1 MKISPLIFE
10 MQAYFN
16 RIDPLRIRDS
26 ELEYP
31 ISDIKRFMQ
40 QIQEIYIRSRDLLNQ
55 CNNCSV
61 KKCCCLAIHRSN
73 RSILSTFFYYTK
85 TLFAA
90 ELGIEI
96 LCISAAVIGEN
107 IALYTFGFNLQGII
121 IGYGFGYA
129 AAGFATFMTILGRY
143 DIKNTRIDTCCSVLE
158 QVSIKGF
165 LPNII
170 WTFKNFGLGFSNMF
184 HVHRQPQIENLED
197 KPCHFDYC

>member
-1 MKISPLIFE
+1 

-16 RIDPLRIRDS
+16 RIDPLRIGDS

-55 CNNCSV
+55 CNNCFV

-170 WTFKNFGLGFSNMF
+170 WNFKNFGLGFSNMF
-184 HVHRQPQIENLED
+184 HVHRQPQI
-197 KPCHFDYC
+197 